1 MEPDV
6 AMESPGP
13 GRGELHAERPS
24 ERRWP
29 VHLLLYLATFGTTRL
44 AGGWSYALTLMT
56 ILTFHE
62 AGHYFAARRY
72 RIPSSLPYFVPF
84 PFSVF
89 GTMGAVIAMPAR
101 IPHRRALLDV
111 GAAGPIAGFAIALP
125 ALILGTRLSQVAS
138 APVVTGDLVFGDNL
152 VVKLVGWLFG
162 PANPHDDVL
171 MLHPIGFAGYVGCL
185 VTAFNLIPVG
195 QLDGGHVLHAW
206 LGRRPVRPLLDL
218 ATRLGEVASQGD
230 PSASAAPAARLR
242 HAAALGVARLARFA
256 GGSLARCVGIAVVGA
271 LVVLGAVSGW
281 SGWLL
286 WAVLLVLLGVDHP
299 PTTEEWLGLDR
310 PRAWVALA
318 CAVILLLTFIP
329 VPARVIP

>member
-1 MEPDV
+1 MEPNV

-256 GGSLARCVGIAVVGA
+256 EVRSHAASASRWSARSWSWEPCRAGVGGSCGRCCWCCSASITLPPPRNGSVSTDHAR
-271 LVVLGAVSGW
+271 GW
-281 SGWLL
+281 RS
-286 WAVLLVLLGVDHP
+286 
-299 PTTEEWLGLDR
+299 
-310 PRAWVALA
+310 
-318 CAVILLLTFIP
+318 
-329 VPARVIP
+329 PAR

>member
-1 MEPDV
+1 MEADATEETAGV
-6 AMESPGP
+6 AGEGAP
-13 GRGELHAERPS
+13 GRPPRPRWVLHGA
-24 ERRWP
+24 
-29 VHLLLYLATFGTTRL
+29 LYLATFGTTYL
-44 AGGWSYALTLMT
+44 AGSWSYAITLMT

-62 AGHYFAARRY
+62 AGHYLAARRY
-72 RIPSSLPYFVPF
+72 RIPASLPYFVPF

-101 IPHRRALLDV
+101 IPDRRALLDV

-125 ALILGTRLSQVAS
+125 ALILGTRLSHVATVPS
-138 APVVTGDLVFGDNL
+138 VTGDLVFGDNL

-162 PANPHDDVL
+162 PANPRDEVL
-171 MLHPIGFAGYVGCL
+171 VLHPIGFAGYVGCL

-206 LGRRPVRPLLDL
+206 LGRRPVRPLLEL
-218 ATRLGEVASQGD
+218 ASRLADGATSRQ
-230 PSASAAPAARLR
+230 AAPGSSALGPARRVAL
-242 HAAALGVARLARFA
+242 AALARLARFA
-256 GGSLARCVGIAVVGA
+256 GGSLSRCVGIAVVA
-271 LVVLGAVSGW
+271 TLVVLGLASGW

-286 WAVLLVLLGVDHP
+286 WAAILVMLGVDHP

-310 PRAWVALA
+310 RRALVAAA

>member
-1 MEPDV
+1 MEADAAEETAGV
-6 AMESPGP
+6 ASEGAPARP
-13 GRGELHAERPS
+13 PRTRWILHGA
-24 ERRWP
+24 
-29 VHLLLYLATFGTTRL
+29 LYLATFGTTYL
-44 AGGWSYALTLMT
+44 AGSWPYAITLMT

-62 AGHYFAARRY
+62 AGHYLAARRY
-72 RIPSSLPYFVPF
+72 RIPASLPYFVPF

-101 IPHRRALLDV
+101 IPDRRALLDV

-125 ALILGTRLSQVAS
+125 ALILGTRLSHVATVPS
-138 APVVTGDLVFGDNL
+138 VTGDLVFGDNL

-162 PANPHDDVL
+162 PANPHDEVL
-171 MLHPIGFAGYVGCL
+171 VLHPIGFAGYVGCL

-206 LGRRPVRPLLDL
+206 LGRRPVRPLLALAARL
-218 ATRLGEVASQGD
+218 ATRAT
-230 PSASAAPAARLR
+230 SADAAPTSGFFDPARRVAL
-242 HAAALGVARLARFA
+242 AALGRLARFA
-256 GGSLARCVGIAVVGA
+256 GGSLSRCVGIAVVTTLVA
-271 LVVLGAVSGW
+271 LGLASGW

-286 WAVLLVLLGVDHP
+286 WAAILVMLGVDHP
-299 PTTEEWLGLDR
+299 PTSEEWLGLDR
-310 PRAWVALA
+310 RRALVAAA